1 MSELKEVFAYQLDEI
16 ESLVCKANGNS
27 YYLKSEA
34 DKVIAEKD
42 KEITRLDDLAH
53 AHNIELLRKENLI
66 AELQSKLDM
75 LPVWRKVSDC
85 KPPEDTLVLVFVE
98 TQSLRLISLDVYTR
112 KEDCGTQFKAF
123 GDYATHWMLLPSAP
137 KEGK

>member
-1 MSELKEVFAYQLDEI
+1 MSELKVILATPHPKMKNACDGAIEV
-16 ESLVCKANGNS
+16 
-27 YYLKSEA
+27 YLKDEA

-66 AELQSKLDM
+66 SELQSKLDM
-75 LPVWRKVSDC
+75 LPVWHKVSDC

-123 GDYATHWMLLPSAP
+123 GDYATHWMPLPKEP